1 MSGSPDTSGPA
12 IITAA
17 ICGAET
23 TRAMTPYLPITADEL
38 AAEAALCA
46 AAGATVIHLHV
57 RNDDGTPTQDR
68 ALFDK
73 AIKAIRARCNIII
86 QTSTGGAVGM
96 SAEER
101 AQPLDCGPEMASLNA
116 GSLNFGDDVFL
127 NPFPLVREFAKRMR
141 ERKIVPELECYDA
154 GHVDSCLLLAQDGV
168 IDFPAHFDFVLGVR
182 GGMAASEANLRFLM
196 SKLPAGCSFNVA
208 GIGRH
213 QLAMA
218 GLSLKLG
225 GHARCG
231 LEDNIYLSKGVLA
244 KGSYELV
251 AKVAELARAAGR
263 SVATPTEAR
272 RLLRLNQGPSQKPLD
287 R

>member
-1 MSGSPDTSGPA
+1 MAHPPA
-12 IITAA
+12 ILTAA

-23 TRAMTPYLPITADEL
+23 TRAQTPYLPITADEL
-38 AAEAALCA
+38 AAEADRCA

-57 RNDDGTPTQDR
+57 RKDDGTPTQDR
-68 ALFDK
+68 GLFDK
-73 AIKAIRARCNIII
+73 AIRAIRARCDVIV

-101 AQPLDCGPEMASLNA
+101 AQPLDCDPDMASLNA

-127 NPFPLVREFAKRMR
+127 NPFPMVREFARRMR
-141 ERKIVPELECYDA
+141 ERGIVPELECYDA
-154 GHVDSCLLLAQDGV
+154 GHVESCVMLAKEGA
-168 IDFPAHFDFVLGVR
+168 IELPAHFDFVLGVR
-182 GGMAASEANLRFLM
+182 GGLAASEDNLRFLL
-196 SKLPAGCSFNVA
+196 SKLPPRCTFSVA

-213 QLAMA
+213 QLPMA
-218 GLSLKLG
+218 ALSLQLG

-251 AKVAELARAAGR
+251 ARVAELARAAGR
-263 SVATPTEAR
+263 EVATPEQAR
-272 RLLRLNQGPSQKPLD
+272 EILRI
-287 R
+287 

>member
-1 MSGSPDTSGPA
+1 MTPA

-23 TRAMTPYLPITADEL
+23 TREMTPYLPITAEEL
-38 AAEAALCA
+38 AEEAARCRE
-46 AAGATVIHLHV
+46 AGASVIHLHV
-57 RNDDGTPTQDR
+57 RQNDGTPTQDR
-68 ALFDK
+68 ALFQRALD
-73 AIKAIRARCNIII
+73 AIRRRTDVIV

-96 SAEER
+96 TADER
-101 AQPLDCGPEMASLNA
+101 AQPLDCTPPPEMATLNA

-141 ERKIVPELECYDA
+141 AKGIAYELECYDV
-154 GHVDSCLLLAQDGV
+154 GHVEACLRLAEEGV
-168 IDFPAHFDFVLGVR
+168 IELPAHFDFVMGVR
-182 GGMAASEANLRFLM
+182 GGIQATEDNLTFLM
-196 SKLPAGCSFNVA
+196 MKLPRGCTFNVA

-218 GLSLKLG
+218 ELSLRMG

-244 KGSYELV
+244 KGSFELV
-251 AKVAELARAAGR
+251 AKVAEIARASGR
-263 SVATPTEAR
+263 EVATPAQAR
-272 RLLRLNQGPSQKPLD
+272 EILRISRRPQ
-287 R
+287 